1 MLQLLRISRKENVI
15 IEWWSFWIVFLIPAC
30 LALAVYTDYRLDIDG
45 LMLALISCG
54 FYTLAKAV
62 MRIGP
67 SLEKRA
73 PSWDSPLYLYLLA
86 GIPLVITTWRAAV
99 QDEDLVAANHA
110 LGSWSIF
117 RWIWNIAP
125 GVILQLLFTTSL
137 NSAYPYSSKER
148 ACGALEDPSSEAKAA
163 VRATLHT
170 GFWITIFGALGDEYS
185 LVDWFQTLSIV
196 LIYIASVGPRHI
208 GFYPPRFFN
217 FLTRMIRRKP
227 LPVTS
232 EPWQFP
238 AVLIGTTIMFAVLMS
253 CNVMFWIDTASF
265 NRDAKSWL
273 GPRVAH
279 LDTQYVPPRARS
291 MEIVIAHSPGD
302 SLDTLRQLITDYT
315 SIPQVAGFD
324 PNVIIYTKDS
334 TLKTVQDIKSPYAG
348 PVSMQNLF
356 NSGGPTASF
365 LHHILLQWETF
376 SQQTLFLTTSP
387 TTIPTD
393 LPLNRMRE
401 LFIPGSFP
409 LADAGE
415 KTAFLNLGPQS
426 VCHCGECSD
435 ETGWE
440 DSFRLIPS
448 MWGAARPGVEKCES
462 VLLVRENKFV
472 ASAARIRGV
481 QRDVYQLLYDALVK
495 TDTENAWAHDRTKLP
510 QLLPYEPLIGKWA
523 KGVVGNVTE
532 GKKELPGVYG
542 LSDNLERP
550 WLGSTVERLWAI
562 LLGCST
568 PEIAWR
574 CPSLEKG
581 WRIGFEK
588 RDCECID

>member
-1 MLQLLRISRKENVI
+1 VRISRRENVI
-15 IEWWSFWIVFLIPAC
+15 IEWWSFWIVFLISAC
-30 LALAVYTDYRLDIDG
+30 LALAVYTDYRLNIDG
-45 LMLALISCG
+45 LMHALASCV

-67 SLEKRA
+67 TLEKRF

-86 GIPLVITTWRAAV
+86 GIPLVIATWSAAV
-99 QDEDLVAANHA
+99 RYENLVAANHA
-110 LGSWSIF
+110 LASWPVLA
-117 RWIWNIAP
+117 WIWNIAP

-148 ACGALEDPSSEAKAA
+148 ACGALEDPSSDAGAA

-170 GFWITIFGALGDEYS
+170 GFWITIFGALGHEHS
-185 LVDWFQTLSIV
+185 LVDWFQTLSMLV
-196 LIYIASVGPRHI
+196 IYIVSVGPRHI

-227 LPVTS
+227 LAVTS

-279 LDTQYVPPRARS
+279 LDAQYVPPHARS

-302 SLDTLRQLITDYT
+302 SLNTLRELITDYT
-315 SIPQVAGFD
+315 SIPQVAGFG

-334 TLKTVQDIKSPYAG
+334 SIRTVKDIGSPYAG
-348 PVSMQNLF
+348 KISLQNLY

-365 LHHILLQWETF
+365 LHHILLQWEFF

-387 TTIPTD
+387 TSINKE

-426 VCHCGECSD
+426 VCHCGDCKD

-462 VLLVRENKFV
+462 VLLVRGNQFV

-495 TDTENAWAHDRTKLP
+495 TDMDNAWAHDEKKLP
-510 QLLPYEPLIGKWA
+510 MPLPYEPLMGRWA
-523 KGVVGNVTE
+523 RRVPGNGTLGE
-532 GKKELPGVYG
+532 EILPGVYG
-542 LSDNLERP
+542 VGDSLEKP
-550 WLGSTVERLWAI
+550 WLGLTVERLWAI
-562 LLGCST
+562 VLGCSNS
-568 PEIAWR
+568 EIAWR
-574 CPSLEKG
+574 CSSLEKG
-581 WRIGFEK
+581 WRVGWEK